1 MCGNALHSIVFARIE
16 GCGLFCYVSRS
27 LLPCFLLLWSFP
39 VLAQK
44 PEMRADPDVWLSTP
58 RVQQARSILGSSDD
72 LYSSLV
78 EVGTSRLETIAGS
91 KGEWV
96 MRLGDLRLLVDSAG
110 VNHSKSHNVGF
121 NVGAVPF
128 YWNNKVFLAGGAGFW
143 HYHSKVLEF
152 VSNTGEWEWSPCPSG
167 PEHFRQQFAWW
178 DGQNNRVVALGYEK
192 TGTGAIETTGLFHA
206 LNMNGYSWELLGQYN
221 PVFELIMKDDVG
233 RPVDMGDYFLVS
245 SVHNSL
251 VVRKSDLTAVI
262 SSAFNRGPLVKHSKA
277 PIDEGFKCFRRT
289 AGEFWIEHHNPG
301 DSVEIMLHWN
311 VDSVFNALAS
321 ASMPLVVPAAIETAE
336 GPSQL
341 ESEGGGGPWKFLG
354 ALLALVVAFV
364 LGRGVSRKRDAAA
377 NAVPASAQSGTAQVK
392 VDVGLSPTVL
402 KFHSLGPISMDTEE
416 VNALLNLGDDLTGET
431 KRARRA
437 QAIRQVNQEYALRY
451 GVDLIRRE
459 RHEADRRRTTYVIQ
473 PYSDNA

>member
-1 MCGNALHSIVFARIE
+1 
-16 GCGLFCYVSRS
+16 
-27 LLPCFLLLWSFP
+27 
-39 VLAQK
+39 
-44 PEMRADPDVWLSTP
+44 
-58 RVQQARSILGSSDD
+58 
-72 LYSSLV
+72 
-78 EVGTSRLETIAGS
+78 
-91 KGEWV
+91 

-110 VNHSKSHNVGF
+110 VNHSVSHNVGF

-143 HYHSKVLEF
+143 HYHSKVVEF

-167 PEHFRQQFAWW
+167 PEHFSQQFAWW

-206 LNMNGYSWELLGQYN
+206 LNMNGYSWERLGQYN

-277 PIDEGFKCFRRT
+277 PIDEGFKCFRST
-289 AGEFWIEHHNPG
+289 AGEFWIEHHG
-301 DSVEIMLHWN
+301 LDGSVDMLLHWN
-311 VDSVFNALAS
+311 VDSAFKALS
-321 ASMPLVVPAAIETAE
+321 AESVPLVVPVAE
-336 GPSQL
+336 GSVEDASQL
-341 ESEGGGGPWKFLG
+341 EAARGGEPWKFLG

-364 LGRGVSRKRDAAA
+364 LGRVVARKQDDVV
-377 NAVPASAQSGTAQVK
+377 NEVPASTPTEPAPVK
-392 VDVGLSPTVL
+392 VGAGLSPTVL

-473 PYSDNA
+473 PYSGNA